1 MSKTLVFGALVACAT
16 MLGATIDLAANAAE
30 TSPESAPPD
39 LAPPL
44 TMGRSLANA
53 PYLSSTGQTV
63 PRPSQ
68 LPNSSGQ
75 PGQDRQIHDRD
86 DLLIRKG
93 ICSNC

>member
-1 MSKTLVFGALVACAT
+1 MSKILVFGALVACAT
-16 MLGATIDLAANAAE
+16 MLGATIDANAAE
-30 TSPESAPPD
+30 ASPESAPPD
-39 LAPPL
+39 LASPL

-68 LPNSSGQ
+68 LPSSSQ